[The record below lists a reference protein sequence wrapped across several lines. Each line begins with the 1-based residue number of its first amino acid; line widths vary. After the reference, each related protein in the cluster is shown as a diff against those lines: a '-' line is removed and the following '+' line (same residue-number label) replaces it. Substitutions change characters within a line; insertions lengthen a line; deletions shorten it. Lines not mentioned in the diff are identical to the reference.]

1 MAVKRRI
8 AAGESQR
15 RAGAWV
21 VTLLWGFVVCVMH
34 FGGLKYDI
42 YTQYH
47 WWDLATHS
55 MSGAGVAALFYLFFE
70 GSMNDRF
77 ARVVIVP
84 AFVLGMGAGFEVY
97 EFLFKDFWWGWSRSA
112 YVGDTLLDLVMD
124 VLGAAAFVGVL
135 WIHRKLGGRGSGSS
149 GEAVEDD

>member
-8 AAGESQR
+8 AVGESQR

-21 VTLLWGFVVCVMH
+21 VTLLWGFVVTVMH

-55 MSGAGVAALFYLFFE
+55 MSGVGVAALFYLLFE
-70 GSMNDRF
+70 GRLDGRF
-77 ARVVIVP
+77 ARIVVVP

-97 EFLFKDFWWGWSRSA
+97 EFLFKDFWWDWSRSM

-124 VLGAAAFVGVL
+124 VLGAAAFVGML
-135 WIHRKLGGRGSGSS
+135 WLHGKLGNRDRGSTSPTV
-149 GEAVEDD
+149 ADD